1 MTKSANNL
9 VSSVKTNEE
18 IKLMEASGNI
28 CAQTLKTVI
37 ANISVGV
44 SCKKLDDIARFE
56 IEQRGAQSS
65 FMTVEDY
72 KWTICTT
79 INEEVVHGI
88 PTDRAL
94 KDGDILGVD
103 IGAVYKGY
111 HSDMAASIGVGNL
124 NDEAK
129 KFLQVGQ
136 KTLKE
141 AITKARIGNFIG
153 DISAT
158 IQEGIESNGYSVVKN
173 LTGHGIG
180 KNLHEDPIIPCFG
193 KKGTG
198 PKILKNMVLAIEVI
212 YTQGSGEVKL
222 EQDGWT
228 IRSKD
233 GSLGGLFEQ
242 TVAVCQNGPRVLTP
256 YL

>member
-1 MTKSANNL
+1 MKTIDNRKSLQKTRKEIELMKTSGKTCSL
-9 VSSVKTNEE
+9 V
-18 IKLMEASGNI
+18 L
-28 CAQTLKTVI
+28 
-37 ANISVGV
+37 
-44 SCKKLDDIARFE
+44 KKLTEMVKAGESCSNLNDIARAE
-56 IEQRGAQSS
+56 MEKKGAGPS
-65 FMTVEDY
+65 FMTVDDY
-72 KWTICTT
+72 KWAVCTT

-88 PTDRAL
+88 PKNRLL
-94 KDGDILGVD
+94 KDGDILGID
-103 IGAVYKGY
+103 IGVLYKGY
-111 HSDMAASIGVGNL
+111 HSDMAVSLGVGEL
-124 NDEAK
+124 TEDKK
-129 KFLQVGQ
+129 KFLDVGK
-136 KTLKE
+136 KTLKR
-141 AITKARIGNFIG
+141 AIEKAKIGNRIG

-158 IQEGIESNGYSVVKN
+158 IQDGIESYGYSVVRN

-198 PKILKNMVLAIEVI
+198 PKILENMVLAIEVI

-228 IRSKD
+228 ITASD

-242 TVAVCQNGPRVLTP
+242 TAAIGKNGPIVLTP